1 MARVDKEYELR
12 MQGML
17 YALEVAKNK
26 GVEALE
32 KEVKMRGVTRAE
44 ITCKE
49 EKVREMYQM
58 MSQNVYIN
66 MLTVICWTL
75 KENFGFGKQRLQ
87 KLKTAFDAN
96 AQIIQDLDYMGQ
108 HYVQLQDF
116 AFELNNKYDLGLD
129 IERIAA
135 CEDDY
140 DKRDDRRKYCEI
152 KRVLEILRMNGY
164 RRAAAF
170 LEEKTVPLG
179 KK

>member
-1 MARVDKEYELR
+1 MAKRDKEYELR

-17 YALEVAKNK
+17 YALEIAKNN

-32 KEVKMRGVTRAE
+32 KEMKMRGVTRAE

-49 EKVREMYQM
+49 EDVRKMYQM

-66 MLTVICWTL
+66 MLTVVCWTL

-108 HYVQLQDF
+108 PQYHAAKRPEDGYPDRIII
-116 AFELNNKYDLGLD
+116 AF
-129 IERIAA
+129 
-135 CEDDY
+135 DDGKAFWY
-140 DKRDDRRKYCEI
+140 KR
-152 KRVLEILRMNGY
+152 
-164 RRAAAF
+164 
-170 LEEKTVPLG
+170 
-179 KK
+179 